1 MSDCTEPDA
10 LLAAPPAGSLGDG
23 HKHSLS
29 DLLHVAHRG
38 LSSSHFTLL
47 RLQVRLSVL
56 ASDQLYT
63 LHAAADRASEL
74 HHGVRQDNTC

>member
-1 MSDCTEPDA
+1 MSDCTDPEA
-10 LLAAPPAGSLGDG
+10 LLAEPPGGSLGDG
-23 HKHSLS
+23 HEHSLS

-56 ASDQLYT
+56 ASDQLDT
-63 LHAAADRASEL
+63 LRAVADRASEL
-74 HHGVRQDNTC
+74 HHGVIHDNAC